1 MLANHT
7 SMRHFSHGFIKIK
20 TISNN
25 KHIGNNETTVVTL
38 VTTTKRS
45 VLLTQNA
52 SLVIIKKTKINTTT
66 DSTPQPSSIGIR
78 AFMVLPVSIISSTT
92 ITLRPLRD
100 SRLTPSTRTTKSS
113 TTINHTISCRL
124 ITIVTLNLYKII
136 GKEHLIG
143 LEVTGQCRKESVGTL
158 LITLKNE

>member
-1 MLANHT
+1 MFSIILNTMLANHT

-52 SLVIIKKTKINTTT
+52 SLVIIKNIKNKYHNRFDTTT
-66 DSTPQPSSIGIR
+66 LKHRNQSFHGVTSINNI
-78 AFMVLPVSIISSTT
+78 LNNNNITT
-92 ITLRPLRD
+92 LKRFKVNTFN
-100 SRLTPSTRTTKSS
+100 T
-113 TTINHTISCRL
+113 N
-124 ITIVTLNLYKII
+124 YKII
-136 GKEHLIG
+136 
-143 LEVTGQCRKESVGTL
+143 
-158 LITLKNE
+158 NYD